1 MVLWGLILYLTVLVR
16 DNLSQF
22 KIIALVD
29 MDDQMT
35 ISNNWYLY
43 LGLYLRLFFR
53 NVNPVTF

>member
-35 ISNNWYLY
+35 ISNN
-43 LGLYLRLFFR
+43 
-53 NVNPVTF
+53 